1 MPPKKMMQ
9 GWRVYATLMLYV
21 VPLFESPMVT
31 MYDDVCVDK
40 MGWTRNQNQG
50 TSIESAD
57 GKQKQAKAAELE
69 DTDH

>member
-21 VPLFESPMVT
+21 VPLFESPMMM
-31 MYDDVCVDK
+31 MYDDVCETKWV
-40 MGWTRNQNQG
+40 GRWTNLSRQ
-50 TSIESAD
+50 A
-57 GKQKQAKAAELE
+57 GKSKSRQAAFE